1 MDPLIRSILAARVY
15 DVAINTQLDHLY
27 LLSRQFQT
35 QIWLKREDLQPI
47 FSFKIRGAYNRIFK
61 LTPEERNRG
70 VICASAG
77 NHAQGVALSGRH
89 LGIDTTIVMP
99 ATAPMLKVN
108 ACKEM
113 GATVILYGETFDE
126 ASNYALELANREQK
140 SFIHPFDDLDVIAG
154 QGTIGKEMLEQQP
167 DLDAIFIPVGGGGL
181 IAGVAKY
188 VKAIRPE
195 CKIIGVEPE
204 ESASMLESLKKKERI
219 TLDQVGTFADGTA
232 VKKVGE
238 LTFDL
243 ARQYVDDIVTVS
255 TDEICAAMKDIFN
268 NTRAASEPSGALSV
282 AGIKKYL
289 QQHHDHGFK
298 HVGGILSGANVNF
311 ERIRYAAERAELGEK
326 TEALLAVSIPEI
338 PGSFKNFI
346 DMIGKR
352 SITEFNY
359 RFADPST
366 AVVFAG
372 IQLTGADVEKES
384 IIAKLQEQGFAVVD
398 LSDNEM
404 AKVHIRHM
412 VGGKANH
419 ITDERLLRFVFPER
433 PGALMQFL
441 ATMESKWNISLF
453 HYRNHGSDYGRVLVG
468 MQVPND
474 EKNNREFE
482 DFLDRLGYEYA
493 DESDNPA
500 FHLFL

>member
-298 HVGGILSGANVNF
+298 HVGGILSGAN
-311 ERIRYAAERAELGEK
+311 
-326 TEALLAVSIPEI
+326 
-338 PGSFKNFI
+338 
-346 DMIGKR
+346 
-352 SITEFNY
+352 
-359 RFADPST
+359 
-366 AVVFAG
+366 
-372 IQLTGADVEKES
+372 
-384 IIAKLQEQGFAVVD
+384 
-398 LSDNEM
+398 
-404 AKVHIRHM
+404 
-412 VGGKANH
+412 
-419 ITDERLLRFVFPER
+419 
-433 PGALMQFL
+433 
-441 ATMESKWNISLF
+441 
-453 HYRNHGSDYGRVLVG
+453 
-468 MQVPND
+468 
-474 EKNNREFE
+474 
-482 DFLDRLGYEYA
+482 
-493 DESDNPA
+493 
-500 FHLFL
+500 

>member
-1 MDPLIRSILAARVY
+1 
-15 DVAINTQLDHLY
+15 
-27 LLSRQFQT
+27 
-35 QIWLKREDLQPI
+35 
-47 FSFKIRGAYNRIFK
+47 
-61 LTPEERNRG
+61 
-70 VICASAG
+70 
-77 NHAQGVALSGRH
+77 
-89 LGIDTTIVMP
+89 
-99 ATAPMLKVN
+99 
-108 ACKEM
+108 
-113 GATVILYGETFDE
+113 
-126 ASNYALELANREQK
+126 
-140 SFIHPFDDLDVIAG
+140 
-154 QGTIGKEMLEQQP
+154 
-167 DLDAIFIPVGGGGL
+167 

-366 AVVFAG
+366 AV
-372 IQLTGADVEKES
+372 
-384 IIAKLQEQGFAVVD
+384 
-398 LSDNEM
+398 
-404 AKVHIRHM
+404 
-412 VGGKANH
+412 
-419 ITDERLLRFVFPER
+419 
-433 PGALMQFL
+433 
-441 ATMESKWNISLF
+441 
-453 HYRNHGSDYGRVLVG
+453 
-468 MQVPND
+468 
-474 EKNNREFE
+474 
-482 DFLDRLGYEYA
+482 
-493 DESDNPA
+493 
-500 FHLFL
+500 